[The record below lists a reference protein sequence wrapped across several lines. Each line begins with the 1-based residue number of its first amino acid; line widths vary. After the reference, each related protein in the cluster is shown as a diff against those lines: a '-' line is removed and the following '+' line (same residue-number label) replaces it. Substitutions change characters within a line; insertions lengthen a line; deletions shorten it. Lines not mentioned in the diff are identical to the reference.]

1 MRAKDILKIVEAETE
16 YTAAREFNGEF
27 EITILLDMFAT
38 LNDTNLSAIREPDF
52 SDYSLAER
60 HKVPPEPKL
69 IKAGWNTVKAH
80 KMRPPAPS
88 HCDYQKSKPRKA
100 HAVKALKPIKTIKTE
115 PTVVAK
121 P

>member
-1 MRAKDILKIVEAETE
+1 MKISEAEIGYTTE
-16 YTAAREFNGEF
+16 REFNGEF
-27 EITILLDMFAT
+27 EITILRDMFAT
-38 LNDTNLSAIREPDF
+38 LSDTDLSAVRELDF
-52 SDYSLAER
+52 ASYSLAER

-88 HCDYQKSKPRKA
+88 HCDDQKSKTRKA